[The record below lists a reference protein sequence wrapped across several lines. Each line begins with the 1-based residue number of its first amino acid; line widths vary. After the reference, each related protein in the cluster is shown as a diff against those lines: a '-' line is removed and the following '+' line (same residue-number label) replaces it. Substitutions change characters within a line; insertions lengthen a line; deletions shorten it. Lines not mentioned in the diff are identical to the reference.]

1 MDRKNHKKVFTIDTR
16 IFNFI
21 YRRERREMNTNTIL
35 IHYYYYSY
43 EREKQQRCF
52 PQRSIKVALVCSLKP
67 ALDTYRQS
75 ADLYRRT
82 P

>member
-1 MDRKNHKKVFTIDTR
+1 M
-16 IFNFI
+16 

-35 IHYYYYSY
+35 IYYYYYY
-43 EREKQQRCF
+43 EQEKQQRF
-52 PQRSIKVALVCSLKP
+52 PQLSIKVALVCSLKP
-67 ALDTYRQS
+67 ALDIYRQS